1 MMSKKRRNVS
11 LNVIFRHE
19 TLVNIHFSV
28 TQCDTNYLVLQL
40 LSALFLSVSLCKY
53 FHVCVCHDLC
63 SLSNVSI
70 TVSPSAFS
78 LDVVPSVLRYLLAI
92 KNCFY
97 WLIKCFYFH
106 PGLFCVLVVMNGICY
121 TVQHGLGPESRF
133 LKLSRKV
140 WGFTSVHVS
149 DFGEVTWGTC
159 SYPDNSKIL
168 LLGTSP
174 RTMNNWVK
182 ELQRLIS

>member
-1 MMSKKRRNVS
+1 MSS

-19 TLVNIHFSV
+19 TPVNIHFSV

-40 LSALFLSVSLCKY
+40 LSALFLSVLLCKY

-70 TVSPSAFS
+70 TVSPSALS

-106 PGLFCVLVVMNGICY
+106 LWLLCSSCHEWHVILYNSSPK
-121 TVQHGLGPESRF
+121 SRF
-133 LKLSRKV
+133 CYLDMFG
-140 WGFTSVHVS
+140 GFTLVHVS
-149 DFGEVTWGTC
+149 QFVFPITRDHEQLKL
-159 SYPDNSKIL
+159 DNKAATI
-168 LLGTSP
+168 
-174 RTMNNWVK
+174 VD
-182 ELQRLIS
+182 